1 MFRVVRFD
9 LLLKF
14 VVLLSI
20 FIAVGI
26 YVLAQKAT
34 GSTISIFKL
43 TTIATVASTVIMFL
57 VLSPTVS
64 RFIWSIIR
72 LVKRGL
78 YPDLNGV
85 WVGQVITENEQVF
98 EVRAV
103 IKQALLVTEID
114 MHGETV
120 KSVTLET
127 TPTRELNQNKLYY
140 VYRSTPKNPSW
151 GDYIGSTIFDVI
163 EDGASLTLSGKYYT
177 DRKSVGRISIK
188 RVSKSINADV
198 SYY

>member
-1 MFRVVRFD
+1 MFRIVRFD

-14 VVLLSI
+14 VVLISI
-20 FIAVGI
+20 ISAVGA
-26 YVLAQKAT
+26 YVLAEKMT
-34 GSTISIFKL
+34 GSDISIFKL
-43 TTIATVASTVIMFL
+43 TTLATSASAAIMFFI
-57 VLSPTVS
+57 LSPPIS
-64 RFIWSIIR
+64 RAIWFLAR
-72 LVKRGL
+72 LFKKGL

-85 WVGQVITENEQVF
+85 WVGQITTEDSKTF
-98 EVRAV
+98 EVRA
-103 IKQALLVTEID
+103 IIRQALLSTEID

-127 TPTRELNQNKLYY
+127 TPTKELNQNKLYY

-151 GDYIGSTIFDVI
+151 GDYIGSTIFDII
-163 EDGASLTLSGKYYT
+163 EDGTSLTLSGRYYT

-188 RVSKSINADV
+188 RVSKSIEADV

>member
-1 MFRVVRFD
+1 MFRIVRFD

-14 VVLLSI
+14 VVLISI
-20 FIAVGI
+20 FIAVAAYI
-26 YVLAQKAT
+26 IVQKLT
-34 GSTISIFKL
+34 GANISISKLTAISTI
-43 TTIATVASTVIMFL
+43 ASTVVMFIL
-57 VLSPTVS
+57 LSPFMS
-64 RFIWSIIR
+64 RKIWFVAR
-72 LVKRGL
+72 VFKKDL

-85 WVGQVITENEQVF
+85 WVGQVTTEEQKSF
-98 EVRAV
+98 EVRAI

-127 TPTRELNQNKLYY
+127 TPTIELNKKKLYY

-151 GDYIGSTIFDVI
+151 GDYVGSTIFDVI
-163 EDGASLTLSGKYYT
+163 EDGSALVLSGKYYT

-188 RVSKSINADV
+188 RVSTDINADV

>member
-9 LLLKF
+9 LLLRS
-14 VVLLSI
+14 VVLISI
-20 FIAVGI
+20 LIAVAA
-26 YVLAQKAT
+26 YVFAQRLT
-34 GSTISIFKL
+34 GTNISIFKL
-43 TTIATVASTVIMFL
+43 ASIATAASTVVMFVL
-57 VLSPTVS
+57 LSPFIS
-64 RFIWSIIR
+64 RKIWFIAR
-72 LVKRGL
+72 FFKKGL

-85 WVGQVITENEQVF
+85 WVGQITTEDHKTF

-103 IKQALLVTEID
+103 IRQALLVTEID

-127 TPTRELNQNKLYY
+127 TPTIELNKKKLYY
-140 VYRSTPKNPSW
+140 VYRSTPRNPSW

-163 EDGASLTLSGKYYT
+163 EGGSALILSGRYYT

-188 RVSKSINADV
+188 RVSTSIDADV